1 MKRENWSLVVLLGC
15 VLGFASVSSGAR
27 TAFAQECPRPAG
39 TPENPLASPSPTAG
53 EVAAGT
59 GNLGDFA
66 RAARDYFN
74 SITTPQ
80 ELGYAACLTRNEGPW
95 KSGSVYLVALSL
107 DGRVSFNANDMSTG
121 GRRLNP
127 AAYGAILSAVGF
139 DVQSPGFTDEL
150 MALVRMAAATGMAAF
165 PNPDGGPVP
174 GLGGYAVGYGSTV
187 PYIFLADLDLEE
199 SHFAPETLS
208 PGDPAVSADEV
219 VDRRTLKRFVNGAI
233 DFLVDLAETQPAEAL
248 GIARSIL
255 RRPPWRHDEV
265 YLFVMDPDGYTH
277 LHGAFPDRFEFQKP
291 TDTLRD
297 VVTGELI
304 LPQIIDA
311 AQSPG
316 GGFISYHFD
325 NPDDDSDSV
334 DVPKVSYARQVEYTV
349 NIPGVG
355 QTTSAFI
362 VGAGIYGDPVPEES
376 SAAATEWL
384 SRFGRVV
391 AGQAVDMIGGRLA
404 SRSAG
409 TSQMRIAGRTLSL
422 EDLRSSE
429 IPAGGFAA
437 RTSLY
442 GVEDPAAGAF
452 QSLTAR
458 ELLLGSSFHLSSSPG
473 DPGMGGSASIWGHAE
488 STRFDDDDRSVDGRV
503 TTGMLGADY
512 DWGRMLA
519 GLAVAHSV
527 GDGGFEPAGDADARS
542 GMEASLTSVYPYF
555 RAALGEGWSVWALAG
570 YGMGDMTLEEDDIQK
585 RVETDIAMTTGAL
598 GLRGDILSALDS
610 APFDLA
616 LESDLL
622 LMKIEADEQAGLPSI
637 EADGSQLRLGLEGS
651 RAIALEQGG
660 ELRPSLE
667 LGLRF
672 ESGDAELGTGLEL
685 GAGLRFTD
693 PGSAMSAELRA
704 RGLVTGSGDDDYEEW
719 GAGGSIRVQPGAMGR
734 GLSLSVA
741 PSWGVVSSRTET
753 LRSRPGVAIP
763 WPGHEAALGGRLSA
777 ELGYGVGV
785 TGGRGL
791 LTPYAGASL
800 SSRGQRDLR
809 IGGRYRFTSAL
820 HLDLQG
826 VRREGIA
833 DDGDPD
839 HSVMLSGVVNW

>member
-1 MKRENWSLVVLLGC
+1 MKRARWSLVVLLGC
-15 VLGFASVSSGAR
+15 ILGVAGVVSGAR
-27 TAFAQECPRPAG
+27 TALAQDCPRSAG
-39 TPENPLASPSPTAG
+39 IPDNPLATPSPTAG

-59 GNLGDFA
+59 GDLGAFA

-74 SITTPQ
+74 SIRTPQ

-121 GRRLNP
+121 GRRLNL

-139 DVQSPGFTDEL
+139 DARDPGLPD
-150 MALVRMAAATGMAAF
+150 ALAGLVAGAAATGMAAF
-165 PNPDGGPVP
+165 PNPDGAPVP
-174 GLGGYAVGYGSTV
+174 GLGGYAVGYGSTI
-187 PYIFLADLDLEE
+187 PYIFLAGLHLEE

-219 VDRRTLKRFVNGAI
+219 VDRRTLKSFVNGAI
-233 DFLVDLAETQPAEAL
+233 EYLVELTDTRPAEAL

-255 RRPPWRHDEV
+255 RRPPWRHGEV

-304 LPQIIDA
+304 LPRIIEA
-311 AQSPG
+311 AQRPG
-316 GGFISYHFD
+316 GGFVSYHFD
-325 NPDDDSDSV
+325 NPDDHSDSV
-334 DVPKVSYARQVEYTV
+334 DVPKVSYARQVEHTV
-349 NIPGVG
+349 DVPGFG
-355 QTTSAFI
+355 QITNAFI

-384 SRFGRVV
+384 SRFGRVA

-409 TSQMRIAGRTLSL
+409 TAQVKIAGRTLNL
-422 EDLRSSE
+422 EDLRSSGT
-429 IPAGGFAA
+429 PAAGFVSGA
-437 RTSLY
+437 SISGL
-442 GVEDPAAGAF
+442 EDPAAGAF
-452 QSLTAR
+452 RNLTAR
-458 ELLLGSSFHLSSSPG
+458 ELLLGSAFHLSSLPG
-473 DPGMGGSASIWGHAE
+473 DPGTGGSASIWGQAA
-488 STRFDDDDRSVDGRV
+488 STSFDDDDLSVDGRV

-519 GLAVAHSV
+519 GLALSHSA
-527 GDGGFEPAGDADARS
+527 GDGGFEPLGGADPRS
-542 GMEASLTSVYPYF
+542 EMEASLTSVHPYF

-570 YGMGDMTLEEDDIQK
+570 YGRGDMTLEEDDIRK
-585 RVETDIAMTTGAL
+585 RVETDIAMTMGAL
-598 GLRGDILSALDS
+598 GLRGDILAASEA

-616 LESDLL
+616 LKSDLL
-622 LMKIEADEQAGLPSI
+622 LMKIEADEEAGLPPI
-637 EADGSQLRLGLEGS
+637 EAEGSQVRLGLEGS
-651 RAIALEQGG
+651 RAIALEQGA

-667 LGLRF
+667 LGVRF
-672 ESGDAELGTGLEL
+672 ESGDAERGTGLEL
-685 GAGLRFTD
+685 GGALRFTD
-693 PGSAMSAELRA
+693 PGSALSAELRG
-704 RGLVTGSGDDDYEEW
+704 RGLVAGSGDDDYEEW
-719 GAGGSIRVQPGAMGR
+719 GVGGSIRVQPGAMGR
-734 GLSLSVA
+734 GISLSVA
-741 PSWGVVSSRTET
+741 PSWGVVSSRTEA
-753 LRSRPGVAIP
+753 LWSRPGAALP
-763 WPGHEAALGGRLSA
+763 LTEDEPALGGRLSA

-800 SSRGQRDLR
+800 SSRGWRDWR
-809 IGGRYRFTSAL
+809 IGGRYRFASEF

-826 VRREGIA
+826 VRREGFA
-833 DDGDPD
+833 DDEGSA
-839 HSVMLSGVVNW
+839 HGVMLRGSASW